1 MARQEPA
8 DSGEFRVNVYLGP
21 ANRRLTIV
29 AVSKAA
35 NREPAIARRSTDARS
50 QFGVG
55 DDHLGGVDS
64 KAYARCE
71 GDEVVEGHNLVYV
84 GVRGA
89 GRNDGRAGSFTRRYQ
104 MVLAKQSQRLA
115 DRVPANRKPQAEL

>member
-1 MARQEPA
+1 MCLPA
-8 DSGEFRVNVYLGP
+8 VILSP
-21 ANRRLTIV
+21 ASSSSNDEIGM
-29 AVSKAA
+29 
-35 NREPAIARRSTDARS
+35 RS

-55 DDHLGGVDS
+55 DDHLRSVDS
-64 KAYARCE
+64 KAYAGCE

-104 MVLAKQSQRLA
+104 MVLAK
-115 DRVPANRKPQAEL
+115 